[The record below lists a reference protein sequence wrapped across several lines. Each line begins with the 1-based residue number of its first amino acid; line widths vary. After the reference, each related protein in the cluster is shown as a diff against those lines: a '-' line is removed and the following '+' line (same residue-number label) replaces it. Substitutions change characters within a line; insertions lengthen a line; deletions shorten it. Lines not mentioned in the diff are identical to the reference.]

1 MLNRAG
7 QIGQRSIRSFQ
18 VQLNGT
24 AQDRSKQGDK
34 TMKSLQKMGGV
45 AALIDAATYL
55 VAMGLLFT
63 LLAPMANTDLDFG
76 QFMAFFIDNQTIVF
90 IWHLIMYMVNG
101 VFLVILALA
110 LYDRLKAGSPAIA
123 QVATVFGLIWA
134 VLVFTSGFITN
145 HGLNVV
151 VDLYGKDPA
160 QAATVKLLL
169 DTVTLGID
177 SSDRFLGCLWVLLIS
192 WAAMRAEGLPKALNY
207 LGMVLGVAGLISTAA
222 PVLKDL
228 GVAFGLGIIVWW
240 IWLGIVMLRRSPHL
254 AA

>member
-1 MLNRAG
+1 M
-7 QIGQRSIRSFQ
+7 
-18 VQLNGT
+18 
-24 AQDRSKQGDK
+24 K
-34 TMKSLQKMGGV
+34 TLQKMGGI

-55 VAMGLLFT
+55 VSLGLFFT

-76 QFMAFFIDNQTIVF
+76 QFMAFFIQNQTIVF
-90 IWHLIMYMVNG
+90 IWHLTMYMVNG

-110 LYDRLKAGSPAIA
+110 LYERLKASSPAMA
-123 QVATVFGLIWA
+123 QTATVFGLFWA
-134 VLVFTSGFITN
+134 ALVFTSGLITN

-160 QAATVKLLL
+160 RAATVKLLM

-192 WAAMRAEGLPKALNY
+192 WAALRAEGLPKALNY

-222 PVLKDL
+222 PVLKEL
-228 GVAFGLGIIVWW
+228 GVAFGLGIIIWW
-240 IWLGIVMLRRSPHL
+240 IWLGIVMLRRSPNL
-254 AA
+254 TAYKTQPNINFSTSSFNGN

>member
-1 MLNRAG
+1 M
-7 QIGQRSIRSFQ
+7 
-18 VQLNGT
+18 
-24 AQDRSKQGDK
+24 K
-34 TMKSLQKMGGV
+34 TLQKMGGI

-55 VAMGLLFT
+55 VSLGLYFT

-76 QFMAFFIDNQTIVF
+76 QFMAFFIENQTIVF
-90 IWHLIMYMVNG
+90 IWHLTMYMVNG

-110 LYDRLKAGSPAIA
+110 LYERLKASSPAMA
-123 QVATVFGLIWA
+123 QTATVFGLIWA
-134 VLVFTSGFITN
+134 VLVFTSGLITN

-240 IWLGIVMLRRSPHL
+240 IWLGIVMLRSNPSTVAQKTDAFMSRHSTTNI
-254 AA
+254 

>member
-1 MLNRAG
+1 
-7 QIGQRSIRSFQ
+7 
-18 VQLNGT
+18 
-24 AQDRSKQGDK
+24 
-34 TMKSLQKMGGV
+34 MKSLQKMGGL

-55 VAMGLLFT
+55 VSMGLAIT
-63 LLAPMANTDLDFG
+63 VLAPILDTNLDFD
-76 QFMAFFIDNQTIVF
+76 QFMAFFIENQTLVF
-90 IWHLIMYMVNG
+90 IWHLTMYMVNG

-110 LYDRLKAGSPAIA
+110 LYERLKASSPAMA
-123 QVATVFGLIWA
+123 QTATVFGLIWA
-134 VLVFTSGFITN
+134 ALVFTSGLITN

-151 VDLYGKDPA
+151 VALYGKDPA

-207 LGMVLGVAGLISTAA
+207 LGVVLGAAGLISTAA

-240 IWLGIVMLRRSPHL
+240 VWLGIAMLRRSPSL
-254 AA
+254 AAQQHFQTVTL

>member
-1 MLNRAG
+1 M
-7 QIGQRSIRSFQ
+7 
-18 VQLNGT
+18 
-24 AQDRSKQGDK
+24 K
-34 TMKSLQKMGGV
+34 TLQKIGGI

-55 VAMGLLFT
+55 VSLGLYFT
-63 LLAPMANTDLDFG
+63 LLAPMANADLDFG
-76 QFMAFFIDNQTIVF
+76 QFMAFFIPNQTIVF
-90 IWHLIMYMVNG
+90 IWHLTMYMVNG

-110 LYDRLKAGSPAIA
+110 LQERLRTSSPAIA
-123 QVATVFGLIWA
+123 QTATVFGLIWA
-134 VLVFTSGFITN
+134 ALVFTSGLITN

-151 VDLYGKDPA
+151 VALYGKDPA

-207 LGMVLGVAGLISTAA
+207 LGVVLGAVGLMSTAA
-222 PVLKDL
+222 PVLKGL

-240 IWLGIVMLRRSPHL
+240 IWLGIAMLRRSPNL
-254 AA
+254 AAQKHVQTVTL

>member
-1 MLNRAG
+1 MKPINFVPKR
-7 QIGQRSIRSFQ
+7 RFQ
-18 VQLNGT
+18 VKN
-24 AQDRSKQGDK
+24 
-34 TMKSLQKMGGV
+34 LQKMGGV

-90 IWHLIMYMVNG
+90 IWHLLMYMVNG

-110 LYDRLKAGSPAIA
+110 LYDRLKAGSPAMA
-123 QVATVFGLIWA
+123 QTATVFGLIWA
-134 VLVFTSGFITN
+134 VLVFTSGLITN

-169 DTVTLGID
+169 DAITLGID

-240 IWLGIVMLRRSPHL
+240 IWLGIVMLRRSPNL